1 MGHILSRTLS
11 PCLSIFQD
19 IIFFLK
25 YGHVWDKTFLVCC
38 PSLEFSITQI
48 AILPTPAITAYKAEK
63 HIKEGQINAT
73 IGKSWYFILTYQPH
87 FPAHAGVFPVLQ
99 IH

>member
-1 MGHILSRTLS
+1 MG
-11 PCLSIFQD
+11 
-19 IIFFLK
+19 
-25 YGHVWDKTFLVCC
+25 V
-38 PSLEFSITQI
+38 
-48 AILPTPAITAYKAEK
+48 LPTPATTAYKAEK